1 MPMQKNC
8 ALDISTMPFQNG
20 IVLQTLIVAASLV
33 VAKSVFNQSDLLND
47 IQTVLKVSVEW
58 VFYTCSFTYECA
70 VTEQSLWVDA
80 GLGTSWAFLM
90 ALHLIF
96 KKARISK
103 SVYKNAMLATL
114 HKTTIVR

>member
-47 IQTVLKVSVEW
+47 IQTVLKVSVE
-58 VFYTCSFTYECA
+58 
-70 VTEQSLWVDA
+70 
-80 GLGTSWAFLM
+80 
-90 ALHLIF
+90 
-96 KKARISK
+96 
-103 SVYKNAMLATL
+103 
-114 HKTTIVR
+114 